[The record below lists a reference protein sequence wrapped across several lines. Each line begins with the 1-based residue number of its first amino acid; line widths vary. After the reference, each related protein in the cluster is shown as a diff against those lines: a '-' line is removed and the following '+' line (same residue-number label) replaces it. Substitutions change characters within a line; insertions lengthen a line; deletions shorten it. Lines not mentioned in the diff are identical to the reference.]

1 MTSIAADLAASG
13 LDVEVRA
20 PDPAD
25 AIDGVLPSFVAL
37 PQTAAGVAG
46 TLRWAASHRLSLV
59 IRGSGTKS
67 GWGRVPRH
75 IDGILDMSRLTR
87 ILSHQHGDLTATV
100 EAGITLHDMNR
111 ALAVHRQWL
120 PLDPPF
126 ADRASIGGLLATND
140 SGPLRHRSGT
150 PRDLIIGA
158 TLATPD
164 GVLARSGGQVV
175 KNVAGY
181 DLSRLMTG
189 SFGSLAVIVSA
200 TFKLSPLPGA
210 TATVVMEP
218 GTETVLGELAAAVAG
233 SHLEPAAFEIHV
245 RRGPERAHGSLRV
258 LLRFAGVSPAVE
270 AQASD
275 ASGRA
280 GALGVQALT
289 VSGEREQGLW
299 REHSRAPWSAAGA
312 VARFSWMPGDV
323 ASMIRTLG
331 VLGEQAP
338 VEMIGRAGV
347 GAGLI
352 RIEGDASRQAAAIE
366 RLRGTSGIGN
376 VVLMQAAPELKARVD
391 VWPASPNAALLASV
405 KKSTDPAGTL
415 GAGRGLV

>member
-1 MTSIAADLAASG
+1 VTPISADLAASG

-37 PQTAAGVAG
+37 PRTAAGAAR
-46 TLRWAASHRLSLV
+46 TLQWASSRRLSLV
-59 IRGSGTKS
+59 IRGSGTKA

-87 ILSHQHGDLTATV
+87 ILSHHHGDLTATV

-111 ALAVHRQWL
+111 ALSVYRQWL

-126 ADRASIGGLLATND
+126 AHRASIGGLLATND

-181 DLSRLMTG
+181 DLSRLVTG

-210 TATVVMEP
+210 TATLVMEP
-218 GTETVLGELAAAVAG
+218 GDETVLGELAAAAAA
-233 SHLEPAAFEIHV
+233 SHVEPAAFEIHV
-245 RRGPERAHGSLRV
+245 RRGPERAHSGLRV
-258 LLRFAGVSPAVE
+258 LLRFAGVPPAVE

-280 GALGVQALT
+280 GALGVQAVT
-289 VSGEREQGLW
+289 VSGEREQDLW
-299 REHSRAPWSAAGA
+299 REHSSAPWSAAGA

-323 ASMIRTLG
+323 VAMIRTIG
-331 VLGEQAP
+331 VIGAQGP

-352 RIEGDASRQAAAIE
+352 RIDGDASRQAAAIE
-366 RLRGTSGIGN
+366 WLRRTSSIGN
-376 VVLMQAAPELKARVD
+376 VVLIQAVPELKAQVD
-391 VWPASPNAALLASV
+391 VWPESPNEALLASV
-405 KKSTDPAGTL
+405 KKSLDPAGTL
-415 GAGRGLV
+415 GAGRGMS